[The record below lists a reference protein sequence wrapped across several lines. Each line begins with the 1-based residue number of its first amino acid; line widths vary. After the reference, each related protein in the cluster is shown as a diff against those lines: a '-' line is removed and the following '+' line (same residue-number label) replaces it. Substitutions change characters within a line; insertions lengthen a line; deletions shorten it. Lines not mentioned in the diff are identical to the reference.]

1 MMPQNYSQLEI
12 IVTWTATDSAGNPA
26 SATQTV
32 SVVDTSAPKLYLPS
46 AITAEATAPFG
57 NVIEYGSATASDEVA
72 VASISN
78 DAPSTF
84 SLGETIVTWMATDSS
99 GNLANAAQRIIIVDT
114 TPPELVLPDNVI
126 VDSIGMNTI
135 VSVGQAN
142 STDLTDHSPII
153 TNDAPEMFSLGETIV
168 TWTAIDIFGNSVNAT
183 QKIEVQACGKPLSY
197 YNMIEGSFDDDIMV
211 GTNLPDLIF
220 AYGGDD
226 IIMGEKGNDCIFGG
240 EGDDIIFG
248 NEGNDNLS
256 GGEGNDIIKGQAGS
270 DIITSGTG
278 MDLIDGGD
286 DNDTCIDA
294 ENSDGD
300 LVAKCEL

>member
-1 MMPQNYSQLEI
+1 
-12 IVTWTATDSAGNPA
+12 
-26 SATQTV
+26 
-32 SVVDTSAPKLYLPS
+32 
-46 AITAEATAPFG
+46 
-57 NVIEYGSATASDEVA
+57 
-72 VASISN
+72 
-78 DAPSTF
+78 
-84 SLGETIVTWMATDSS
+84 
-99 GNLANAAQRIIIVDT
+99 
-114 TPPELVLPDNVI
+114 LPDNVI

-135 VSVGQAN
+135 VSIGQAN

-153 TNDAPEMFSLGETIV
+153 TNDAPEMFSLGETMV
-168 TWTAIDIFGNSVNAT
+168 TWTAIDTFGNSVNAT
-183 QKIEVQACGKPLSY
+183 QKIEVQACGKPISY
-197 YNMIEGSFDDDIMV
+197 YNVIEGSFDDDIIV

-256 GGEGNDIIKGQAGS
+256 GGEGNDIIFGNEGNDNLSGGEGNDIIKGQAGS

-278 MDLIDGGD
+278 MDIIDGGD